1 MLHGFS
7 VLCSVTQCT
16 CLACLLKVCSV
27 LWFMESCYS
36 LVKLVCVKCNCT
48 VKGRKTSSC
57 VYLHLPMVFVY
68 LWPWGSCLSIVAW
81 LNHKHT
87 PSANRYLDFISLLYL
102 SGFIFFTL
110 CPVALPSSLNSPF
123 PLTYSWFPRLML
135 SILPVHFPLPVPPPP
150 QQPKNRIIP
159 S

>member
-16 CLACLLKVCSV
+16 CLTCLLKVCSV

-36 LVKLVCVKCNCT
+36 LIKLVCVKCNCT

-68 LWPWGSCLSIVAW
+68 LWPWGSFLSIVAW

-87 PSANRYLDFISLLYL
+87 TSANHCLDFILLLYL
-102 SGFIFFTL
+102 SGFIFLL
-110 CPVALPSSLNSPF
+110 CSPLFFHKFPLSPYLLLISSSHAVHFAGLFPSSCTATP
-123 PLTYSWFPRLML
+123 TATE
-135 SILPVHFPLPVPPPP
+135 
-150 QQPKNRIIP
+150 K
-159 S
+159 